1 MTLYA
6 APWNG
11 TNRTVDIDG
20 PTNYVDFG
28 GPTDSTPVLFVH
40 GLGGSHLNWV
50 LLAQELAADHH
61 VMALDLVGFG
71 LTRSAGRT
79 SSVESNVALVARFLD
94 EVIGQPTIL
103 VGNSMGGMISGLVA
117 SAYPAYVAGAVLID
131 PALPLEVKRPDRQ
144 VFTQFLLYTLP
155 GVGER
160 YMAKVARTT
169 TPREQVQD
177 TLDICVADQS
187 DIDRDFVEASVA
199 LAAERREFPESDHA
213 FLVATRSLML
223 QNMRSKRYLSRLH
236 AITAPVLLIHG
247 EKDRLVPVSAGRA
260 LATAE
265 PSWTYDEIPG
275 VGHTPQVEAPQRVA
289 ESITTWMKSTL
300 PKST

>member
-1 MTLYA
+1 MTSYA

-11 TNRTVDIDG
+11 CNRVVDIDG

-28 GPTDSTPVLFVH
+28 GPTDSTPILFVH

-50 LLAQELAADHH
+50 LLAKELATDHH
-61 VMALDLVGFG
+61 VMAIDLVGFG

-79 SSVESNVALVARFLD
+79 SSVDSNVALVARFLA
-94 EVIGQPTIL
+94 EVVNKPTIL

-117 SAYPAYVAGAVLID
+117 SAHPTYVAGAVLID

-144 VFTQFLLYTLP
+144 VFTEFLLYTLP

-160 YMAKVARTT
+160 YLAKVARTT
-169 TPREQVQD
+169 TPREQVQA
-177 TLDICVADQS
+177 TMDICVADQS
-187 DIDRDFVEASVA
+187 DLDKDFIEASVA
-199 LAAERREFPESDHA
+199 LATERREFPESDHA
-213 FLVATRSLML
+213 FLVATRSLMVH
-223 QNMRSKRYLSRLH
+223 NMRSARYLARLH
-236 AITAPVLLIHG
+236 AANAPVLLIHG

-260 LATAE
+260 LAAAE

-275 VGHTPQVEAPQRVA
+275 VGHTPQIEAPQRVA
-289 ESITTWMKSTL
+289 ESIKIWVKSTEE
-300 PKST
+300 TR